1 MGRWTLLEKGLFL
14 EMSYSR
20 NKSVD
25 VMLVT
30 WQGAGAQFFPGTIL
44 PKQQVVLKY
53 KLCINS

>member
-1 MGRWTLLEKGLFL
+1 
-14 EMSYSR
+14 MSYGW
-20 NKSVD
+20 NKGMD